1 MGVLDGKV
9 ALVIGGTRGIGAAIS
24 RRMVADGA
32 SVGIIYRSR
41 ANDAQRFE
49 NELRENGARVFT
61 VQADVSDVTAL
72 DHSMDQIARHFG
84 GLDILVSVAGTAIV
98 GPLEAYADDAF
109 DRSFALN
116 VRAPFVAA
124 KKAASLMAKGGR
136 IITIGSIVADRMPGG
151 GGTLYAASK
160 AALGGLTR
168 GLARDLGAREITAN
182 LVQPGPIDTERN
194 PAGRRLLSPVM
205 EPLTRLQASSRTWL
219 RRKPVSSR
227 APRTISMAAGVRNWP
242 VLFKRLE
249 PPIAHR
255 PSHGA
260 GISLRGPWHCR
271 RDSSG

>member
-61 VQADVSDVTAL
+61 VQADVSDVAAL
-72 DHSMDQIARHFG
+72 DHAMDQIARHLG

-160 AALGGLTR
+160 AALGGMTR
-168 GLARDLGAREITAN
+168 GLARDLGPREITAN

-194 PAGRRLLSPVM
+194 PADGPNAALN
-205 EPLTRLQASSRTWL
+205 
-219 RRKPVSSR
+219 R
-227 APRTISMAAGVRNWP
+227 APLAISRHGTVDEVAGLVAYLASP
-242 VLFKRLE
+242 EAGFVT
-249 PPIAHR
+249 
-255 PSHGA
+255 GA
-260 GISLRGPWHCR
+260 TYNIDGGWSA
-271 RDSSG
+271 